1 MAYKV
6 QIEKSALKQ
15 LSKIE
20 KQIQTKIA
28 AKIDEL
34 AENPRPYGYK
44 KLVDKHGTCRVK
56 VSDYRILYDILDKV
70 LIVNIISIAKRN
82 ERTY

>member
-1 MAYKV
+1 MAYQI

-20 KQIQTKIA
+20 KPMREKIRTTI
-28 AKIDEL
+28 KDL
-34 AENPRPYGYK
+34 AHNPRPFGYK
-44 KLVDKHGTCRVK
+44 KLVDEGGLYRIK
-56 VSDYRILYDILDKV
+56 VSNYRIIYEVQDNILLVSV
-70 LIVNIISIAKRN
+70 LRVAKRN

>member
-1 MAYKV
+1 MAYQI

-20 KQIQTKIA
+20 KPAREKIRA
-28 AKIDEL
+28 AINGL
-34 AENPRPYGYK
+34 AEKPRPFGYK
-44 KLVDKHGTCRVK
+44 KLVDKGGLYRIK
-56 VSDYRILYDILDKV
+56 AGDYRIIYEVRDNILLV
-70 LIVNIISIAKRN
+70 SVVQVAKRD

>member
-1 MAYKV
+1 MSYQI

-20 KQIQTKIA
+20 KRIREKITS
-28 AKIDEL
+28 KIDDL
-34 AENPRPYGYK
+34 AFNPRPFGYK
-44 KLVDKHGTCRVK
+44 KLVDRDGTCRIK
-56 VSDYRILYDILDKV
+56 VSGYRIIYDVFDNV
-70 LIVNIISIAKRN
+70 LIVNVISVAKRN